1 MSQLAICFII
11 FAVTIAGYCSGLY
24 SLATI
29 SMTSFMAL
37 TITGCLDVKEAL
49 GYFSNS
55 NVIMIAGMCVVAAG
69 FNRTRFCM
77 NLADSISKVSKGMSG

>member
-55 NVIMIAGMCVVAAG
+55 NVIINVIMIAGMC
-69 FNRTRFCM
+69 
-77 NLADSISKVSKGMSG
+77 